1 MVRQRKKTIADIF
14 DAAKLNRARPV
25 KETDINGDLVP
36 SVIKTGTKI
45 NYDRI
50 IDL

>member
-1 MVRQRKKTIADIF
+1 MADIF
-14 DAAKLNRARPV
+14 DVAELNRAWPV

-36 SVIKTGTKI
+36 SVIKTRTKI